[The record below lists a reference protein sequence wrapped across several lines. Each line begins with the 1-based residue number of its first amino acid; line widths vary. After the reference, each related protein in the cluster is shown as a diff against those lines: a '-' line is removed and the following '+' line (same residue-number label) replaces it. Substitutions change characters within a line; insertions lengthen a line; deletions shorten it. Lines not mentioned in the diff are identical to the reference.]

1 MKHPSPNPK
10 SWQDAWNAS
19 PGPKTK
25 KDSGI
30 LFLKGI
36 CMGAADIIPGV
47 SGGTI
52 AFITGIYSQWLEAI
66 ASVNLI
72 FVKKFFR
79 FDWKGALAEVHV
91 RFIVPLLFGIAL
103 AIVSV
108 ARVMNYLISS
118 HAVLTWSLFFGL
130 ILASIYIVSK
140 EVKRWRGSTMLFV
153 VAGAVGAYW
162 VVGLIPV
169 ATPETWWFL
178 LFSGM
183 IAICAMVLPGL
194 SGAFILLVLGKYEF
208 VTGALKN
215 PFALE
220 NLFII
225 FFFVCGC
232 LIGII
237 GFSRLLKFF
246 LEHYHDLTLALLTG
260 VMVGAMRKIWP
271 WKEVLETKIIRGKTH
286 VLQEQNVLPSQL
298 DSQVFWAVLLMLVGI
313 AFVFFLDK
321 FSRPQTS

>member
-1 MKHPSPNPK
+1 
-10 SWQDAWNAS
+10 
-19 PGPKTK
+19 
-25 KDSGI
+25 
-30 LFLKGI
+30 
-36 CMGAADIIPGV
+36 MGAADIIPGV

-108 ARVMNYLISS
+108 ARLMNYLISS

-140 EVKRWRGSTMLFV
+140 EIKRWRGSTLVFV
-153 VAGAVGAYW
+153 AAGAVGAYW

-246 LEHYHDLTLALLTG
+246 LTHYHDLTLALLTG

-298 DSQVFWAVLLMLVGI
+298 DSQVFWAVLLMLIGM